1 VRLEKCTHFCACKKM
16 TSSSVLD
23 ECFLSL
29 FFFSR
34 EEEEKTRSNT
44 KILVGPFLEEEE
56 EDKEDKDKEEE
67 KAFTSVIIIII
78 IIALLLLLLL
88 LLRVVRGSA
97 PKVHGVKVFY
107 NHRKKFRTLNTTTTA
122 RARFR

>member
-1 VRLEKCTHFCACKKM
+1 MCTRAFLKSK
-16 TSSSVLD
+16 SSTT
-23 ECFLSL
+23 E
-29 FFFSR
+29 
-34 EEEEKTRSNT
+34 
-44 KILVGPFLEEEE
+44 EEEE
-56 EDKEDKDKEEE
+56 EDKEEDKEEEDKEEE
-67 KAFTSVIIIII
+67 KAFTSVIIII
-78 IIALLLLLLL
+78 ALL

>member
-1 VRLEKCTHFCACKKM
+1 MF
-16 TSSSVLD
+16 
-23 ECFLSL
+23 SL

-34 EEEEKTRSNT
+34 EEKTRSNT

-56 EDKEDKDKEEE
+56 EDKEEEDKEEEDKEEE

-78 IIALLLLLLL
+78 IIALLLLL

>member
-1 VRLEKCTHFCACKKM
+1 M
-16 TSSSVLD
+16 N
-23 ECFLSL
+23 L
-29 FFFSR
+29 F
-34 EEEEKTRSNT
+34 ENRS
-44 KILVGPFLEEEE
+44 FLEEEE
-56 EDKEDKDKEEE
+56 EEEEDKEEE

-78 IIALLLLLLL
+78 IALLLLL